1 VAGFCQK
8 IEDGTH
14 HDAAVRDGEERLL
27 ATVE

>member
-1 VAGFCQK
+1 M